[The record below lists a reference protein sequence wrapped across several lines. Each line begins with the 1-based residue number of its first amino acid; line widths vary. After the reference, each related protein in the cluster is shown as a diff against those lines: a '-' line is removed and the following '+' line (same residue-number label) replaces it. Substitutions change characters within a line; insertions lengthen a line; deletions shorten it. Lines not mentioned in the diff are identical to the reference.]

1 LDCDRFGLGGKTLAR
16 FVYLGGHLSTQL
28 GDLILCGSAGR
39 RESALTFR
47 LRRVPCSARFLC
59 QLQAHLV

>member
-16 FVYLGGHLSTQL
+16 FVYLVGHLSTHL
-28 GDLILCGSAGR
+28 GFLILCCSAGR
-39 RESALTFR
+39 RESALSFR
-47 LRRVPCSARFLC
+47 LRRVPCSASFFC